1 MENLI
6 ETLDSVIGTY
16 GTYTTSTSTLN
27 TTIGTQGT
35 STHGFIST
43 ATMYSTPELLKAVVK
58 KDYIELIYKRQYM
71 VSNNYGLP
79 SPEIYKDIYS
89 RNGGDV
95 RREIGTYIPAQHESY
110 VFDSDLI

>member
-1 MENLI
+1 MENLT
-6 ETLDSVIGTY
+6 ETLDIGTY

-27 TTIGTQGT
+27 TMIGTHGT
-35 STHGFIST
+35 STHGTTYIST
-43 ATMYSTPELLKAVVK
+43 ATMYSTPELLKAIVK

-71 VSNNYGLP
+71 VSNGYGLP

-89 RNGGDV
+89 RTGGDI
-95 RREIGTYIPAQHESY
+95 RREIGTYVPAQEESY